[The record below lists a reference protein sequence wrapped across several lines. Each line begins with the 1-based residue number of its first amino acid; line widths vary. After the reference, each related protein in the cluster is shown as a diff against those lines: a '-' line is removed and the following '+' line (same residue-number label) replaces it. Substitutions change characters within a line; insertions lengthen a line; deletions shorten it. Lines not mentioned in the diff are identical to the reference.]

1 MRFLSN
7 CLCNYSQIGLFDTK
21 TYRNKVQRL
30 SPTFC
35 NGTAVCPVICSC
47 LGKIFSALHLLKPQ
61 PPHLSTLVTF
71 QMFVSI
77 VDLRELPPKTCSF
90 QNQNIAKHLK
100 IHQIYQLLSAHFEV
114 FPQKVGPT
122 WGCGASTSVRAFESG
137 PSFQSEAPA
146 QPRDGRSQICF
157 RCHEMMR
164 KIHENWR
171 WKTCFETIEIYF
183 GVR

>member
-114 FPQKVGPT
+114 FPQKVVQREVVVLAPRCAPSRAAQASNQRHRLSPEMVGPRSVFVVMKW
-122 WGCGASTSVRAFESG
+122 WGKY
-137 PSFQSEAPA
+137 
-146 QPRDGRSQICF
+146 
-157 RCHEMMR
+157 M
-164 KIHENWR
+164 KIDVEKR
-171 WKTCFETIEIYF
+171 VLKP
-183 GVR
+183 